1 MVSHDER
8 LREHPLQL
16 AHERQEARLLF
27 QRTRVLGKAP
37 AVQSALV
44 ADAYAVAVV
53 VAAVRPHL
61 FQRSSAVD
69 VTVAG
74 DVEVIA
80 DVLESPVADVIL
92 PALLETKAPPL
103 RGGGAM
109 DDDQRHGSH
118 TCTHDE
124 MPNTPARAVATATIA
139 LRTNPHTVLGLL
151 LVVVIIN

>member
-1 MVSHDER
+1 MPHDER

-16 AHERQEARLLF
+16 AHERQKARLLF
-27 QRTRVLGKAP
+27 QRARVLGTPP

-69 VTVAG
+69 VAVAG

-80 DVLESPVADVIL
+80 DVLESPVADVVEVL
-92 PALLETKAPPL
+92 NELFSKVEVLF
-103 RGGGAM
+103 
-109 DDDQRHGSH
+109 
-118 TCTHDE
+118 
-124 MPNTPARAVATATIA
+124 TIYEKIKQA
-139 LRTNPHTVLGLL
+139 CKEE
-151 LVVVIIN
+151 